1 MSDLV
6 PLTDAEVDL
15 VSGGAVV
22 QVNYSSI
29 DQSASASNSGGVGA
43 AAGAGGTAIA
53 IGAAASNE
61 AIVSQANIFSVRVG
75 RRR

>member
-22 QVNYSSI
+22 QANISDI

-53 IGAAASNE
+53 IGAAASNTAE
-61 AIVSQANIFSVRVG
+61 VLQANVFSVRVG
-75 RRR
+75 RHR

>member
-15 VSGGAVV
+15 VSGGFVA

-29 DQSASASNSGGVGA
+29 DQSASASNSGAVSA
-43 AAGAGGTAIA
+43 TAGAGGTAIA
-53 IGAAASNE
+53 IGAAASNTAE
-61 AIVSQANIFSVRVG
+61 VLQANVFSVH